1 MRLVNYVA
9 KFRHI
14 LEEASMST
22 SEPRPVANYDPFPPG
37 QNERKMTIEME
48 VEDMGNMLRRA
59 FTKGHGS
66 FTIYCD
72 EPPAIGGNSTA
83 PAPLHYFAASILF

>member
-1 MRLVNYVA
+1 MPEDSKVP
-9 KFRHI
+9 
-14 LEEASMST
+14 T
-22 SEPRPVANYDPFPPG
+22 TNYDPFPPG
-37 QNERKMTIEME
+37 QSSRSMVIELD

-59 FTKGHGS
+59 FVDGHGK

-72 EPPAIGGNSTA
+72 EPEAIGGNNTA

>member
-1 MRLVNYVA
+1 
-9 KFRHI
+9 
-14 LEEASMST
+14 MST
-22 SEPRPVANYDPFPPG
+22 NEPQPVANYDPFPPG
-37 QNERKMTIEME
+37 GSERSMTIEME

-72 EPPAIGGNSTA
+72 EPPAIGGNGTA